1 MKGRRAGRRSLAA
14 RPRHSRVPSFTL
26 FPPRLPPLS
35 FRCFPH
41 GQRGHVPVVMET
53 RANRDGNSTVGRS
66 PSSPPFLSLSLSIPL
81 SPTSLFALRP
91 SPTSPTC
98 QRIRI
103 PLSLSLSLSFPNYL
117 SPHRAPSYH
126 PAASLSSSSDRPR
139 YEILAPSPSRTLA
152 CQSPGLVSLTHARR
166 IVMGNVQMH

>member
-1 MKGRRAGRRSLAA
+1 MKGRRAGRSSLAA
-14 RPRHSRVPSFTL
+14 PATLSRPVVHPLPS
-26 FPPRLPPLS
+26 RLPPLS

-66 PSSPPFLSLSLSIPL
+66 PSSPPLSFSLSLSIPL

-103 PLSLSLSLSFPNYL
+103 PLSPSFPNYL
-117 SPHRAPSYH
+117 SPRRAPSYH

>member
-14 RPRHSRVPSFTL
+14 PATLSRPVVHPLPS
-26 FPPRLPPLS
+26 RLPPLS

-103 PLSLSLSLSFPNYL
+103 PLSLSFPNYL

-139 YEILAPSPSRTLA
+139 YEILALAHPRLPVARSR
-152 CQSPGLVSLTHARR
+152 
-166 IVMGNVQMH
+166 

>member
-14 RPRHSRVPSFTL
+14 PATLSRPVVHPLPS
-26 FPPRLPPLS
+26 RLPPLS

-66 PSSPPFLSLSLSIPL
+66 PSSPPLSFSLSLFRFLRHRFSPSVPL
-81 SPTSLFALRP
+81 PLRQRANVFASR
-91 SPTSPTC
+91 
-98 QRIRI
+98 
-103 PLSLSLSLSFPNYL
+103 SLSLSLSFPNYL

-139 YEILAPSPSRTLA
+139 YEILAPAPSRTLA

>member
-1 MKGRRAGRRSLAA
+1 MTL
-14 RPRHSRVPSFTL
+14 SRVPPFTL
-26 FPPRLPPLS
+26 FPSFRLPPLS

-66 PSSPPFLSLSLSIPL
+66 GPSSPSLAF
-81 SPTSLFALRP
+81 PTSLFALCP
-91 SPTSPTC
+91 SPTWPTC
-98 QRIRI
+98 QRIRV
-103 PLSLSLSLSFPNYL
+103 PLSLSLSPSFPNYL
-117 SPHRAPSYH
+117 SPHRASSYH

-139 YEILAPSPSRTLA
+139 CEILFPSPSRTLA
-152 CQSPGLVSLTHARR
+152 SQSPGLVSLTHARR